1 MANYY
6 SFMVTEKTF
15 HVLDVE
21 AFKKAFEPLHTN
33 IDISVEDDGQIWVGG
48 YNASMVVYDQ
58 DDNEIEI
65 AEIIQEHIKPGDQAI
80 IKSVGYEKLRYVTGM
95 TCVISKEKILSET
108 LSSMTD
114 KLKDSLSLRR

>member
-1 MANYY
+1 MANYN

-21 AFKKAFEPLHTN
+21 AFKKAFEPLRTN
-33 IDISVEDDGQIWVGG
+33 VDIHIEADGQVWIGG
-48 YNASMVVYDQ
+48 YDASMVVYDQ

-65 AEIIQEHIKPGDQAI
+65 AEIIQEHIKPGDHAI

-114 KLKDSLSLRR
+114 KLKEQLEIEV